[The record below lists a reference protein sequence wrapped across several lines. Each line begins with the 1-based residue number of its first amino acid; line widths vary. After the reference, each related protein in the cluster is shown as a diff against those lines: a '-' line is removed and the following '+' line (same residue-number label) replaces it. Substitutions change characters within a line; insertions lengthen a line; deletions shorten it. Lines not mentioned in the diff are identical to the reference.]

1 MAQELTLK
9 SILKDVNNRFGE
21 STMLMGVP
29 EMQARGTLSF
39 GTPSLD
45 YCLYGRLPEGTF
57 IELNGLESSG
67 KTTLAFLIAAS
78 YIRKEKQR
86 NPQSPRKILFV
97 DAECAADRGWALK
110 AAGYDMNDKDVPT
123 LYLSGAGQSAEE
135 YFDIVRDCILTGEIG
150 LVIFDSLTSI
160 AGQQVN
166 AESLEKKDMGGIAK
180 VLGDFCKRTTGL
192 FYKHNATFIGI
203 NGLSE
208 NISGYGEHYITPGGK
223 TWKRACMVRMRVQK
237 GDYFNADRDV
247 VAKKDAQS
255 PAGNIIE
262 VCVDKSKVCNSD
274 RRLGITH
281 LSYAN
286 GIDIL
291 WDTIDVA
298 TILGLIESPAQGS
311 FLVLDPDTGE
321 VMKDSEGKEVKIRGR
336 KNLIPYFKEHKDL
349 WKKLYDKVCVKL
361 AETDET
367 NMQTFVQMLGIENIE
382 ERFSSTPVDEC
393 VE

>member
-1 MAQELTLK
+1 
-9 SILKDVNNRFGE
+9 
-21 STMLMGVP
+21 
-29 EMQARGTLSF
+29 
-39 GTPSLD
+39 
-45 YCLYGRLPEGTF
+45 
-57 IELNGLESSG
+57 
-67 KTTLAFLIAAS
+67 
-78 YIRKEKQR
+78 
-86 NPQSPRKILFV
+86 
-97 DAECAADRGWALK
+97 
-110 AAGYDMNDKDVPT
+110 
-123 LYLSGAGQSAEE
+123 
-135 YFDIVRDCILTGEIG
+135 
-150 LVIFDSLTSI
+150 
-160 AGQQVN
+160 
-166 AESLEKKDMGGIAK
+166 
-180 VLGDFCKRTTGL
+180 
-192 FYKHNATFIGI
+192 
-203 NGLSE
+203 
-208 NISGYGEHYITPGGK
+208 
-223 TWKRACMVRMRVQK
+223 MVRMRVQK

-349 WKKLYDKVCVKL
+349 WKRLYDKVCVKL

-393 VE
+393 VV